1 MRIPTIRGVRALS
14 WVAVVSALT
23 LTATACGGGATDVGT
38 KANAQ
43 GPSAAASAS
52 PTGPLAQIQA
62 MPKDQ
67 QRAKA
72 LELAKSEGS
81 LALYTS
87 LTEDVANAV
96 KKAFTEQTGVQVN
109 LFRANGETVV
119 QRIVQE
125 AQANKLGADAVETDF
140 FAMAPLSQEGLLEKF
155 NGASLDTVKDA
166 GRFDDWTATR
176 FNIFLPAWNTN
187 LIKPGEEPKSWE
199 DLADPRFKGKITLE
213 IGDSDWYESVTHYW
227 LENGKTQAEVDELW
241 KKIVANS
248 KAAKGHT
255 TMMELLGAGQ
265 TAIDGMN
272 YTYITQRAKEK
283 GAPVAFKLADGTNP
297 IPAFP
302 RPNGVA
308 MFKDAKHPAA
318 AWLFYDWMLT
328 DGQKVL
334 VSLHLTPATKVPGDT
349 SLDGITLADF
359 DVKTLAT
366 DAATWDKKYDALLR
380 GVKVAPEK

>member
-1 MRIPTIRGVRALS
+1 MRILTMRGARALS
-14 WVAVVSALT
+14 WIAVTGALT
-23 LTATACGGGATDVGT
+23 LTATACGGGAADVG
-38 KANAQ
+38 
-43 GPSAAASAS
+43 SAATASGPAATASAQA
-52 PTGPLAQIQA
+52 TGALAQIQA
-62 MPKDQ
+62 LPQDQ

-72 LELAKSEGS
+72 EELAKSEGS

-87 LTEDVANAV
+87 LTEDVANAIT
-96 KKAFTEQTGVQVN
+96 KAFTEQTGVQVN

-125 AQANKLGADAVETDF
+125 AKANKLGADAVETDF

-155 NGASLDTVKDA
+155 TGASVNGVKEE

-213 IGDSDWYESVTHYW
+213 IGDSDWYESVSHYW
-227 LENGKTQAEVDELW
+227 LDNGKTQAEVDELW

-283 GAPVAFKLADGTNP
+283 GAPVAYKLADGTNP

-308 MFKDAKHPAA
+308 MFKTAKHPAA

-334 VSLHLTPATKVPGDT
+334 VDQHLTPSTEVPGDE
-349 SLDGITLADF
+349 SLKGLTIVGFDTEELAAN
-359 DVKTLAT
+359 KEQ
-366 DAATWDKKYDALLR
+366 WDKKYDAQLR
-380 GVKVAPEK
+380 GIEKIKE